1 MRLGTQFY
9 LCGGGEVPPS
19 REELSRVDTVA
30 GRGAA
35 VRWGGGGLL
44 SGGQHKWAGER
55 GADQLYHD
63 QLGRV
68 TQDWIDCL
76 TSNLKQFIIC
86 RNFIAL
92 QNQLTWKATM
102 LLNFKFHGWK
112 VLPGVKQNCG
122 RQFAHCKYCICNT
135 LHQFYTYVKV
145 YKSLLHRV
153 FQLNCLAVGPHVK
166 LSLPQQQSLDSIS
179 IRRNL
184 SCSSILVVVG
194 HSTMSY

>member
-1 MRLGTQFY
+1 MHKACLSLLLESEGGWQLLLIKCLKSEKGDKDAGLMRLGTQFY

-35 VRWGGGGLL
+35 VRWGGGGL

-55 GADQLYHD
+55 GTDQLYHD

-86 RNFIAL
+86 RNFISSP
-92 QNQLTWKATM
+92 NQLTWKATM
-102 LLNFKFHGWK
+102 LVNFKFHGRK

-145 YKSLLHRV
+145 YKSCYTV
-153 FQLNCLAVGPHVK
+153 YF
-166 LSLPQQQSLDSIS
+166 S
-179 IRRNL
+179 
-184 SCSSILVVVG
+184 
-194 HSTMSY
+194 